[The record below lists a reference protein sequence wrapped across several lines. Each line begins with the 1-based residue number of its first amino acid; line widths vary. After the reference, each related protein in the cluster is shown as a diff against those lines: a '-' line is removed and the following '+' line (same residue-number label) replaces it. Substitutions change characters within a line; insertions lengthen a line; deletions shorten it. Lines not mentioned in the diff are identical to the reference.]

1 MKPKL
6 ITYINY
12 FIAIMCMG
20 ASANAQKLPN
30 VQTTGFYAPA
40 NFKADGKPTEWGQFQ
55 AFNKTSSVYYTLAN
69 DAENLILAMHT
80 MHDAA
85 TDKILRNKFS
95 LTVKGKNGSI
105 KLTTPNANVR
115 SSRILSRPETLVN
128 DSLYAE
134 LTQQIK
140 SFKQIE
146 VTGIAGITTPTIP
159 IYNEYG
165 ITMTTRV
172 EKNKSYTCEIV
183 IPLKHLSQIL
193 DGTDSFNYIIKI
205 NGRKMPEKGLRMGAD
220 GKMKLVNNGEFP
232 PTSPDD
238 ILDGFPMLEAI
249 SEAEIPGT
257 YTLIKK

>member
-1 MKPKL
+1 MK
-6 ITYINY
+6 NY
-12 FIAIMCMG
+12 ACFALTLCIG
-20 ASANAQKLPN
+20 LTANAQKLQN
-30 VQTTGFYAPA
+30 VQTGGVYAPA
-40 NFKADGKPTEWGQFQ
+40 NFKADGKPTEWGEFQ
-55 AFNKTSSVYYTLAN
+55 AYNKTSSVFYTLAN
-69 DAENLILAMHT
+69 DADNLILAVHT
-80 MHDAA
+80 TYDAA

-95 LTVKGKNGSI
+95 LTIKGKNGSI
-105 KLTTPNANVR
+105 KLTTPNANIR

-146 VTGIAGITTPTIP
+146 VTGIVGITTPTIP

-165 ITMTTRV
+165 ITMAMRV
-172 EKNKSYTCEIV
+172 EKDKSYTCEMV

-205 NGRKMPEKGLRMGAD
+205 NGRKMPEKGVRMGAD
-220 GKMKLVNNGEFP
+220 GKIKLVANSEFP
-232 PTSPDD
+232 IPPGEK
-238 ILDGFPMLEAI
+238 LDGFPMMEAI

-257 YTLIKK
+257 YTLVKK